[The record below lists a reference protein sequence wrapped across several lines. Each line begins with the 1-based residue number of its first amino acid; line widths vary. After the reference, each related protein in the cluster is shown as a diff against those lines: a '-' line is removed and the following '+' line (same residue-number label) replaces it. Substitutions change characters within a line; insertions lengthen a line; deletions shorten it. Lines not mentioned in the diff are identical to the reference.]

1 MNPMLQAD
9 LEDFPWVVV
18 AMLVIGFFQ
27 WLVAQIK
34 NLAAPQA
41 PPSDETFSNEDFQPN
56 IPPPVPVGPPPI
68 PPPRTVPAAPRTLQD
83 WRRILEAMQ
92 EVQQT
97 PPPPVPVRKPEPPAS
112 FVSPPVAPRLA
123 PSVPKTVP
131 PSSAPTAS
139 TRAISRR
146 ITPQAIRD
154 AVVLKEILDPPPGLR
169 EDGFR

>member
-41 PPSDETFSNEDFQPN
+41 PPSDETFSDEDFQPSL
-56 IPPPVPVGPPPI
+56 PPPVPVGPPPI
-68 PPPRTVPAAPRTLQD
+68 PTQRTVPAAPRTLQD

-97 PPPPVPVRKPEPPAS
+97 PPLRSPSAGLNLRSLS
-112 FVSPPVAPRLA
+112 FLPRSPRVFPHLF
-123 PSVPKTVP
+123 PK
-131 PSSAPTAS
+131 
-139 TRAISRR
+139 RRR
-146 ITPQAIRD
+146 IP
-154 AVVLKEILDPPPGLR
+154 PHPPGPSPDASHPR
-169 EDGFR
+169 PSGTR